1 MLEHH
6 ADFQACLT
14 QRFSLRGG
22 DILTVNGDAAGAG
35 LFQTVQQTDQR
46 TFPGPAVT
54 DDPVNLSLF
63 YRQVDVIYGCQ
74 RLFPVVKNLRNI
86 AEYNHSYSL
95 SVSHIAV

>member
-22 DILTVNGDAAGAG
+22 DILTVNSDAAGVG
-35 LFQTVQQTDQR
+35 LFQTVQQTDKR

-54 DDPVNLSLF
+54 NDPVNLSLL
-63 YRQVDVIYGCQ
+63 YRQIDVINGCQ
-74 RLFPVVKNLRNI
+74 RQLPVVKNLRNI
-86 AEYNHSYSL
+86 TEYDHSYSL
-95 SVSHIAV
+95 SVTHIAV

>member
-22 DILTVNGDAAGAG
+22 DILTVNSDAAGAG
-35 LFQTVQQTDQR
+35 LFQTVQQTDKR

-54 DDPVNLSLF
+54 NDPVNLSLL
-63 YRQVDVIYGCQ
+63 YRQIDVINGCQ
-74 RLFPVVKNLRNI
+74 RQLPVVKNLRNI
-86 AEYNHSYSL
+86 TEYDHSYSL
-95 SVSHIAV
+95 SVTHIAV